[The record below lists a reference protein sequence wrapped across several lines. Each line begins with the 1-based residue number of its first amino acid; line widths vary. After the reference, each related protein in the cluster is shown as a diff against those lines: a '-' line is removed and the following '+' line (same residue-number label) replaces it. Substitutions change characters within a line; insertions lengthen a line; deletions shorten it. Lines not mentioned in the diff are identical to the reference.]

1 MTIEGF
7 RVVPLSAP
15 GQVEQACPCMAEV
28 PTPWSQALQVCRE
41 WLAERVGTA
50 VRGLHLVDPA
60 GEVVGHVYYTPAEE
74 ALIPYHVEPGVAVV
88 HCEWVQRRHQG
99 QGYSRLLCDALAGH
113 LKEEDWKGI
122 LVAATDDEAC
132 MHYRHFACRGLRL
145 LEGPGPMRLMYR
157 PLRQETIDVEAI
169 DLRIEPRRKPPVE
182 VLVFRGGF
190 CPYEVSTALA
200 ALEVAREF
208 GSSVHVRQVPLT
220 AETVRAFGAAGG
232 VWINGRRFPA
242 GGAPEEAVRRAI
254 GQALEGA

>member
-1 MTIEGF
+1 
-7 RVVPLSAP
+7 
-15 GQVEQACPCMAEV
+15 
-28 PTPWSQALQVCRE
+28 
-41 WLAERVGTA
+41 
-50 VRGLHLVDPA
+50 
-60 GEVVGHVYYTPAEE
+60 
-74 ALIPYHVEPGVAVV
+74 
-88 HCEWVQRRHQG
+88 
-99 QGYSRLLCDALAGH
+99 
-113 LKEEDWKGI
+113 
-122 LVAATDDEAC
+122 
-132 MHYRHFACRGLRL
+132 
-145 LEGPGPMRLMYR
+145 MRLMYR